1 MARIAATGAYNPVS
15 IVTNDFFKNH
25 DNPVKFSEIGK
36 FMTGMHERR
45 HANPNETG
53 VYMAYMAAKAA
64 IERSGYEAKDVDL
77 IVGNITP
84 NQYLEP
90 EDINIVAGKLGCS
103 NAVVIPIR
111 TACSSFLTGLNLAST
126 FLKVGTKKIA
136 LVVNSTNSVNHIVD
150 QTRDYSMFGD
160 GAGAVLL
167 DNKDRS
173 YIGMEEA
180 SDFSVFHTM
189 HIKSPVFTH
198 QREFLTIEA
207 DPNVDMIEN
216 QVIKPIDV
224 AKRLLDK
231 VKIEPD
237 WFIAHQAGI
246 GMLECWRRKLKLGK
260 SKLKHTFDK
269 FANMMSANIPV
280 TLDFHVRNNEIKR
293 GDHILFFAP
302 AAGSHYISIL
312 WKY

>member
-1 MARIAATGAYNPVS
+1 
-15 IVTNDFFKNH
+15 
-25 DNPVKFSEIGK
+25 VKFSEIGK

-45 HANPNETG
+45 HARPEETG
-53 VYMAYMAAKAA
+53 VYMAFKAAEVA
-64 IERSGYEAKDVDL
+64 IERSGYGAKDIDL
-77 IVGNITP
+77 IMGNITP

-111 TACSSFLTGLNLAST
+111 TACSSFLTSLNLADTLLST
-126 FLKVGTKKIA
+126 ETKKLA
-136 LVVNSTNSVNHIVD
+136 LIINSTNAVNHIVD
-150 QTRDYSMFGD
+150 KNKDYSMFGD

-167 DNKDRS
+167 DNKEQGK
-173 YIGMEEA
+173 IAVEEA

-198 QREFLTIEA
+198 KSEFLTIEA
-207 DPNVDMIEN
+207 DPDIDMVEDQIM
-216 QVIKPIDV
+216 KPIDV

-231 VKIEPD
+231 ARIEPD

-246 GMLECWRRKLKLGK
+246 GMLECWRRRLKLKK
-260 SKLKHTFDK
+260 STLRHTFDM
-269 FANMMSANIPV
+269 FANLMSANIPV
-280 TLDFHVRNNEIKR
+280 TLDFYIQKKEIKR
-293 GDHILFFAP
+293 GDRILFFAP